1 LVPRT
6 LKDWTFEA
14 INALCAAVQSE
25 SDQHDFK
32 FNLAELKSA
41 TKICCAFA
49 NTFGGFIV
57 VEVKDAGQKQF
68 EIVGLDPDK
77 ELYGNFVAKIKAEP
91 DIAI

>member
-1 LVPRT
+1 MVPRT